1 MKTSPFIGQM
11 DRKIIVVSKTITRDS
26 TGGETFTEETICEP
40 YACLNEQNGNEDVE
54 GKVIHLINRSYTIR
68 YRSDVKDVAVKLI
81 VIDGGQRYEIYHVR
95 EIGRKSHLALLVK
108 GYE

>member
-11 DRKIIVVSKTITRDS
+11 DRKITVVAKAITRDT
-26 TGGETFTEETICEP
+26 TGGEEFTESTICEP
-40 YACLNEQNGNEDVE
+40 YAYLSEQNGNEDVE

-68 YRSDVKDVAVKLI
+68 YRSDVMAVATQLV
-81 VIDGGQRYEIYHVR
+81 VIENGQRYDIYHVR
-95 EIGRKSHLALLVK
+95 ELGRKKHLELLVK